1 VLTGAVADPKAWRH
15 AIGRRFRIGPETGP
29 HRFVHQREAAADCVT
44 IPTTACELQTS
55 KKLREEFNVSQNTD
69 RAKERLQRARS
80 CLRCRSPILDMLC
93 MIFAQAQTGSP
104 GPMPGG
110 GIGSFFVPLIFIFI
124 IMYFVMIRPQKKR
137 QEQQQK
143 LVSSLKTGDRVVT
156 NAGIHGLISNVKETT
171 VLVKVADNVKI
182 EIDKSAITNVLKE
195 A

>member
-1 VLTGAVADPKAWRH
+1 
-15 AIGRRFRIGPETGP
+15 
-29 HRFVHQREAAADCVT
+29 
-44 IPTTACELQTS
+44 
-55 KKLREEFNVSQNTD
+55 
-69 RAKERLQRARS
+69 
-80 CLRCRSPILDMLC
+80 
-93 MIFAQAQTGSP
+93 
-104 GPMPGG
+104 MPGG

-143 LVSSLKTGDRVVT
+143 LIGNLKTGDRGVT

>member
-1 VLTGAVADPKAWRH
+1 
-15 AIGRRFRIGPETGP
+15 
-29 HRFVHQREAAADCVT
+29 
-44 IPTTACELQTS
+44 
-55 KKLREEFNVSQNTD
+55 
-69 RAKERLQRARS
+69 
-80 CLRCRSPILDMLC
+80 
-93 MIFAQAQTGSP
+93 
-104 GPMPGG
+104 MPGE

-143 LVSSLKTGDRVVT
+143 LVGSLKTGDRVVT

>member
-1 VLTGAVADPKAWRH
+1 
-15 AIGRRFRIGPETGP
+15 
-29 HRFVHQREAAADCVT
+29 
-44 IPTTACELQTS
+44 
-55 KKLREEFNVSQNTD
+55 
-69 RAKERLQRARS
+69 
-80 CLRCRSPILDMLC
+80 MLC
-93 MIFAQAQTGSP
+93 MIFAQAQTGSS

-143 LVSSLKTGDRVVT
+143 LIGSLKTGDRVVT

-182 EIDKSAITNVLKE
+182 EMDKSAITNVLKE